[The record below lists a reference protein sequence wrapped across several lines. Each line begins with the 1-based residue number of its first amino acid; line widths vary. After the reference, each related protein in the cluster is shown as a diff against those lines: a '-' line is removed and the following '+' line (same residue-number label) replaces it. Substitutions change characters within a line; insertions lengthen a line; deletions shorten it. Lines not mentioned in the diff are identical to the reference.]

1 MFYSINCIILI
12 IIIYQYDNKMIVLPF
27 RASQNNFVEDINIW
41 DKFFP
46 KELYTEVLI
55 GDPPQCLNINIDTE
69 KYNFYISNRICYANS
84 PSYYN
89 YSKSK
94 SFHIANFGFEED
106 MFDETSEGAFATEF
120 FSFYNST
127 NFKTN
132 VTIDEFDFFY
142 DSYLLMRSHISD
154 KICGTAGLGLKER
167 NKDSNVETFLYA
179 LKKKNLINNYTWT
192 YIYFDKDIKNNKIL
206 NLPEINNKYIINNYD
221 GMIILGKYPHEYNSN
236 DYDEKY
242 FVSILA
248 SKRDNDLKWDII
260 FNRIYCDNNYQ
271 YNISVKA
278 PQATLSLDY
287 DYVLAPIDFFEQII
301 IPFFNSYII
310 KLMCNIHEIKKGAY
324 AYDVIFCDKEL
335 FKNDDKRKFPT
346 IYFYHKDFN
355 YTFELTYEDLFEE
368 INDNIFFLIIKN
380 KRNYYKNLW
389 KMGKIFLRKYHF
401 SFNQDSKMISF
412 YNNMK
417 AYNHHETNKNNII
430 DKNRKN
436 FNTNYIWIIVCVVCL
451 ICGIYIGNRIIVRN
465 RKLRANELEDQ
476 YDYKSDTIKND
487 KKNFLNEKN
496 IEMRTKSLGLN

>member
-1 MFYSINCIILI
+1 MFYTINCIIITILI
-12 IIIYQYDNKMIVLPF
+12 FQYNNKMIVLPF
-27 RASQNNFVEDINIW
+27 RTSHNNLVEDINIW
-41 DKFFP
+41 DNFFP

-55 GDPPQCLNINIDTE
+55 GQPPQCLNINIDTE
-69 KYNFYISNRICYANS
+69 KFIFYISNSICNENS

-89 YSKSK
+89 YSKSN

-106 MFDETSEGAFATEF
+106 MFDETSQGAFVTEF
-120 FSFYNST
+120 FSFYNSSD
-127 NFKTN
+127 FKTN
-132 VTIDEFDFFY
+132 VTIDEFEFFY

-154 KICGTAGLGLKER
+154 RVCGVVGLGLKER
-167 NKDSNVETFLYA
+167 YGDSNVETFLHV
-179 LKKKNLINNYTWT
+179 LKKKNLINNYSWT

-221 GMIILGKYPHEYNSN
+221 GIIILGKYPHEYNSN

-271 YNISVKA
+271 YNITEKA
-278 PQATLSLDY
+278 PQATLSVDY
-287 DYVLAPIDFFEQII
+287 DYILAPIDFFEQII
-301 IPFFNSYII
+301 LPFFNPYII
-310 KLMCNIHEIKKGAY
+310 KLICNIHEIKKGAY
-324 AYDVIFCDKEL
+324 EYEVIFCDKEL
-335 FKNDDKRKFPT
+335 FKIDDIKKFQT

-389 KMGKIFLRKYHF
+389 KIGKIFLRKYHF

-417 AYNHHETNKNNII
+417 AYNNHVNNKNNII
-430 DKNRKN
+430 DKNQKS

>member
-1 MFYSINCIILI
+1 MLYSINYI
-12 IIIYQYDNKMIVLPF
+12 IITILLSQYNNKMIVLPF
-27 RASQNNFVEDINIW
+27 RTNQNNFVGDINVW

-69 KYNFYISNRICYANS
+69 KYIFYISNRICYANS

-89 YSKSK
+89 HSKSK
-94 SFHIANFGFEED
+94 SLYILNFGIED
-106 MFDETSEGAFATEF
+106 MFDETSEGLFATEL

-127 NFKTN
+127 NFSTN

-142 DSYLLMRSHISD
+142 DTYLLMRPNTLN
-154 KICGTAGLGLKER
+154 KVCGVAGLGLQKR
-167 NKDSNVETFLYA
+167 YGDSKADTFLGV
-179 LKKKNLINNYTWT
+179 LKKKNLINNYSWT

-206 NLPEINNKYIINNYD
+206 NLPAINNKYIINNYD
-221 GMIILGKYPHEYNSN
+221 GLIILGKYPHEYNPN

-248 SKRDNDLKWDII
+248 TERDNYLKWDIT
-260 FNRIYCDNNYQ
+260 FNRIYCDNGNQ
-271 YNISVKA
+271 FNISEKI
-278 PQATLSLDY
+278 PQASLSLDN
-287 DYVLAPIDFFEQII
+287 DYVVAPIDFFEQII
-301 IPFFNSYII
+301 LPFFNPYFI
-310 KLMCNIHEIKKGAY
+310 KLICNIHEIKKSTY
-324 AYDVIFCDKEL
+324 EYEIIFCDKEL
-335 FKNDDKRKFPT
+335 FKNDDISKFPT

-368 INDNIFFLIIKN
+368 MNDNIFFLMVKN
-380 KRNYYKNLW
+380 KRNNYKNLW

-417 AYNHHETNKNNII
+417 AYNHHATNKNNII
-430 DKNRKN
+430 DKSHKK

-451 ICGIYIGNRIIVRN
+451 IFGIYIGNRFIIRN
-465 RKLRANELEDQ
+465 RKIRANELEDQ
-476 YDYKSDTIKND
+476 YDYKSDTINNN
-487 KKNFLNEKN
+487 KKSFSNEKN